1 MNNMVYEYKMPTELI
16 FGRGAAKQVGKIA
29 TNLGSKKA
37 ILVTDPGVTKAGLIQ
52 GIIASLEEANVAYVI
67 FDQVESDPSTQ
78 LVMKVTEIA
87 KTNNCDLV
95 IGIGGGS
102 ALDASK
108 AIAAMV
114 TNPGDISEYAGI
126 GKLNNPT
133 IPTIAIPTT
142 AGTGSEATYW
152 SVLTNKET
160 HLKAGV
166 GSWYLMPTVALADP
180 LLTLSLPPSLTAGT
194 GMDALT
200 HAIES
205 YVCTATQPI
214 SEAMS
219 EKAIAL
225 IGRSLRKA
233 VVNGRDIQAREDM
246 LYASLMAALAF
257 NVTRLG
263 LAHAFVVPAAAYFPI
278 PHGLGNAILLPHVM
292 EFNYLACPE
301 KFAKIAELMGEDIR
315 GLSTLEAA
323 QISVIAVK
331 SLMRDIGIVKGLRQ
345 FGITEEDLPRLAE
358 EAAKTGNVPVNP
370 RIPSIQDIVNVAQKA
385 LDGIA

>member
-1 MNNMVYEYKMPTELI
+1 MTNTIYQYKMPTELI
-16 FGRGAAKQVGKIA
+16 FGRGAAEQVGKIA
-29 TNLGSKKA
+29 ASLGA
-37 ILVTDPGVTKAGLIQ
+37 QTAMVVTDPGVTKAGLLQ
-52 GIIASLEEANVAYVI
+52 GIIASLEAAKINYIV

-78 LVMKVTEIA
+78 LVMNVTEIA
-87 KTNNCDLV
+87 KTNNCNLI
-95 IGIGGGS
+95 IGVGGGS

-126 GKLNNPT
+126 GKLKNPT
-133 IPTIAIPTT
+133 LPVIAIPTT

-152 SVLTNKET
+152 SVLTNKQT
-160 HLKAGV
+160 KLKAGV

-180 LLTLSLPPSLTAGT
+180 LLTLSLPASLTAST

-246 LYASLMAALAF
+246 LYASMIAALAF

-278 PHGLGNAILLPHVM
+278 PHGIGNAILLPHVM

-315 GLSTLEAA
+315 GLSVLEAA
-323 QISVIAVK
+323 QKSVTAVK
-331 SLMRDIGIVKGLRQ
+331 SLMKDIGIIKGLRQ
-345 FGITEEDLPRLAE
+345 FGVTENDLPHLAE

-370 RIPSIQDIVNVAQKA
+370 RVANVQDIINIAQKA